1 MMMKPLPQ
9 FWKAFDSLPGA
20 ATDRRD
26 WAARLGAE
34 FSLAQRFLRATGRR
48 AMAIDCPSPGDDG
61 CPRAVIRSADGALR
75 AVCRSATGRCDPL
88 DLQAEDT
95 DILQVDF
102 LRLRQA
108 LAAAFEVHAAAVPP
122 TSSRIARLGEHAIA
136 AGVAAPVILLV
147 PGPMD
152 GIQLDEL
159 RDGGLDGERA
169 VLLVPT
175 AGSLPSPL
183 RVRLTSL
190 GHLVLNL
197 SDVTGADGKGNL
209 VLVQPAELL
218 LHDIRAGL
226 QVRLDAAQAGP
237 SVSMPAGAKWAEV
250 TFVLISD
257 EVLNVTCRGQTQR
270 LEPDR
275 VGMKDG
281 RTGKPTEAWAFL
293 QVLARVGGALGP
305 LGRGVVEDQKKKKQA
320 LSRQLV
326 RAFGIS
332 DDPVRWSKRDRTYQ
346 TAFVIRDKRPKMVRM
361 AAGRR

>member
-1 MMMKPLPQ
+1 MMKPLPQ

-34 FSLAQRFLRATGRR
+34 FPSAQRFLRATGRR
-48 AMAIDCPSPGDDG
+48 ATAIDCPSPGDDG
-61 CPRAVIRSADGALR
+61 CPRAVIRLAGGALR

-102 LRLRQA
+102 LLLRQA
-108 LAAAFEVHAAAVPP
+108 LAAAFEVQAASVPP
-122 TSSRIARLGEHAIA
+122 TSSRVARLGEHAIA
-136 AGVAAPVILLV
+136 AGVAAPVIMLV

-159 RDGGLDGERA
+159 RDGGLDGGRA
-169 VLLVPT
+169 VMLVPT
-175 AGSLPSPL
+175 AASLPSPM
-183 RVRLTSL
+183 RVRLASL

-197 SDVTGADGKGNL
+197 SDVTGTDGKGNL
-209 VLVQPAELL
+209 VLVQPVELL
-218 LHDIRAGL
+218 LHDIRAAL
-226 QVRLDAAQAGP
+226 QVRIEAAHAGP
-237 SVSMPAGAKWAEV
+237 SVSLPAGAQWAEV

-257 EVLNVTCRGQTQR
+257 EVLNVTCRGQTHR

-275 VGMKDG
+275 LGMKDG

-293 QVLARVGGALGP
+293 QVLAGVGGVLGP
-305 LGRGVVEDQKKKKQA
+305 LGRDVVEDQKKTKQA

-332 DDPVRWSKRDRTYQ
+332 DDPVCWNKRDRIYQ
-346 TAFVIRDKRPKMVRM
+346 TAFVIRDERPKMVRM